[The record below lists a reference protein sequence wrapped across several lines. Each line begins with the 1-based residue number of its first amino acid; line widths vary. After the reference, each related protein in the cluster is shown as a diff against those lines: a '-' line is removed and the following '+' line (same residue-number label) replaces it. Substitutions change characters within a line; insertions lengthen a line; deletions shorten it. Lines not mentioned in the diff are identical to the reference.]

1 MNALRD
7 RRMKAILL
15 LTAAAVLGGVSGCSS
30 SEGTSASFDV
40 SIYPSKD
47 LVRTYGY
54 YPSFEVDILGAG
66 QEDVLKLSKYSQ
78 ERYFESESPLR
89 KYFGPVTYRFSDNSL
104 RKKKLSS
111 SSPEYRKL
119 MGRSPEYLVVLVNLP
134 LTGDPQKKDTDK
146 KDDASLDPRKFV
158 YKIPTGFFDDSPDL
172 HLKIAGTGIIRT
184 TREDAEE
191 DLPEAPETE
200 KQPKSVELRCVSQN
214 KGGKLD
220 CREIPP
226 GSEPPENH

>member
-1 MNALRD
+1 
-7 RRMKAILL
+7 MKDILL
-15 LTAAAVLGGVSGCSS
+15 LTAALVLGGAVSGCSS

-47 LVRTYGY
+47 LARTYGY

-66 QEDVLKLSKYSQ
+66 QEDVIKLSKYSP

-89 KYFGPVTYRFSDNSL
+89 KYFSPVTYRFSDNNL
-104 RKKKLSS
+104 RMKKFRSD
-111 SSPEYRKL
+111 SPEYRKL
-119 MGRSPEYLVVLVNLP
+119 MGRSPEYLMVLVNLP
-134 LTGDPQKKDTDK
+134 LAEDQKKKDEDK
-146 KDDASLDPRKFV
+146 KDDTGLDPRKFV
-158 YKIPTGFFDDSPDL
+158 YKIPTGFFDENPDL

-200 KQPKSVELRCVSQN
+200 KQPKSVELRCVSEK

-226 GSEPPENH
+226 GSEPPDNH